1 MAKINAIAKALE
13 ILVSKGLLMTIAKA
27 LEILVSKGLLMI
39 QPCVESDSNNTLAWV
54 AATAEVPW
62 RMRMV
67 ANKTHVLSKFFS
79 WVAFRHTP

>member
-13 ILVSKGLLMTIAKA
+13 ILVSKG
-27 LEILVSKGLLMI
+27 VLMI
-39 QPCVESDSNNTLAWV
+39 QSCVESDSNNTWAWV
-54 AATAEVPW
+54 GGAEEVPW

-79 WVAFRHTP
+79 WVAFRHTPWAAYSIADG